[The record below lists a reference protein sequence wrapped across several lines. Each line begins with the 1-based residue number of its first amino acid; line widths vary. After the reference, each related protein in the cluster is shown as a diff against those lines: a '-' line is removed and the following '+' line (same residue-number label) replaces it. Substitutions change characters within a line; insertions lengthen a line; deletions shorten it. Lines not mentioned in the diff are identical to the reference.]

1 MSKIIEVSK
10 VRKRYRM
17 NGVEVWALRE
27 VNLDVSKGEFLGV
40 VGPSGSGKST
50 LMYVIGGL
58 MRPDFGK
65 VIVNGVDITRLND
78 DELSI
83 FRHKNIGFVFQMYYL
98 IPRMSALKNVTLPL
112 KLRNMPKREAER
124 KALEALKMVGMAHR
138 ANHRPSQMSGGEQQR
153 VAIARAIVTEPEII
167 LGDEP
172 TGNVDRKS
180 SIQIMELFKRLNK
193 DLGVTIIMVTH
204 NLELINYCD
213 RAARMVD
220 GKIVKTYLPDE
231 YGRLVADMASGEEI
245 SIREK

>member
-1 MSKIIEVSK
+1 MNRIIEINE

-17 NGVEVWALRE
+17 NEVEIWALKG
-27 VNLDVSKGEFLGV
+27 VNLEISKREFFGI

-58 MRPDFGK
+58 MRPETGK
-65 VIVNGVDITRLND
+65 VIIEGTDITRLDD
-78 DELSI
+78 DELSV
-83 FRHKNIGFVFQMYYL
+83 FRHKNIGFVFQMYHL
-98 IPRMSALKNVTLPL
+98 IPRMSALKNVMLPL
-112 KLRNMPKREAER
+112 KLRNVARKEAER

-153 VAIARAIVTEPEII
+153 VAIARAIVTEPKII

-193 DLGVTIIMVTH
+193 DLGVTIVMVTH
-204 NLELINYCD
+204 NLELISYCD

-220 GKIVKTYLPDE
+220 GRIVKIYSPNE
-231 YGRLVADMASGEEI
+231 YSKLIADMASGENV
-245 SIREK
+245 